1 MKPQTT
7 AKGPLFHGSSQ
18 HLLAGRSQK
27 MSMPYHQDTNA
38 NMRLRRSE
46 GHPLSHP
53 WGKVINGIHR
63 SGVNLFKVASVF
75 VGVYVVSPLGAG

>member
-7 AKGPLFHGSSQ
+7 AKGPLFHGPSQ

-63 SGVNLFKVASVF
+63 SGVDLFKVASVF
-75 VGVYVVSPLGAG
+75 IGVYVVSPLSAG